1 MLIRLSNYLESQLL
15 QPKQEN
21 TSAQIYYSNITIPHV
36 LHVNMDSKFTDLQE
50 MVQSTKSRWINIG
63 GLTKLIP

>member
-36 LHVNMDSKFTDLQE
+36 LHVVWIRNLLIFKKKYRA
-50 MVQSTKSRWINIG
+50 QS
-63 GLTKLIP
+63 LDA